1 MSPRHFLS
9 TAAAVLIVI
18 GNSNGSRAET
28 DLTEYIV
35 PPLSPAIAFPVPE
48 DPFTILTMAPD
59 GSWGV
64 ATSIFI
70 GEAISGAMA
79 ECKAMTGPKLGCG
92 ALSKT
97 GRAAWV
103 LGVRCGRENILVADK
118 ILANAEL
125 AALNRETELRQVYA
139 KSMPSCLRIVT
150 VDPDGMV
157 VGSSRSVAAHPLLEQ
172 SGIIVQQDHGLV
184 SKLQRVQKP
193 GSVVRERKGE

>member
-1 MSPRHFLS
+1 MSPRFFLG
-9 TAAAVLIVI
+9 TAAAVLMVI
-18 GNSNGSRAET
+18 GSSSPPDAET

-35 PPLSPAIAFPVPE
+35 PPVSPATAFPVPE
-48 DPFTILTMAPD
+48 DPFTVLTMAAD

-79 ECKAMTGPKLGCG
+79 ECKAMSGPKLGCG

-125 AALNRETELRQVYA
+125 AALNRETEFRHVYA
-139 KSMPSCLRIVT
+139 KNMQSCVRIVT

-157 VGSSRSVAAHPLLEQ
+157 VGSSRSVAAHPIFEQ
-172 SGIIVQQDHGLV
+172 SGIIVEGHGLA
-184 SKLQRVQKP
+184 SKPQRVRKP
-193 GSVVRERKGE
+193 GSVVHERKGE

>member
-1 MSPRHFLS
+1 MSPRFFLG
-9 TAAAVLIVI
+9 TAAAVLMVI
-18 GNSNGSRAET
+18 GSSSPPDAET

-35 PPLSPAIAFPVPE
+35 PPVSPATAFPVPE
-48 DPFTILTMAPD
+48 DPFTVLTMAAD

-79 ECKAMTGPKLGCG
+79 ECKAMSGPKLGCG

-125 AALNRETELRQVYA
+125 AALNRETELRHVYA
-139 KSMPSCLRIVT
+139 KNMPSCVRIVT

-157 VGSSRSVAAHPLLEQ
+157 VGSSRSVAAHPIFEQ
-172 SGIIVQQDHGLV
+172 SGIIVEGHGLA
-184 SKLQRVQKP
+184 SKPQRVRKP
-193 GSVVRERKGE
+193 GSVVHERKGE

>member
-1 MSPRHFLS
+1 MSPRFFLG
-9 TAAAVLIVI
+9 TAAAVLMVI
-18 GNSNGSRAET
+18 GSSSPPDAET

-35 PPLSPAIAFPVPE
+35 PPVSPAAAFPVPE
-48 DPFTILTMAPD
+48 DPFTVLTMAAD

-79 ECKAMTGPKLGCG
+79 ECKAMSGPKLGCG

-125 AALNRETELRQVYA
+125 AALNRETELRHVYA
-139 KSMPSCLRIVT
+139 KNMPSCVRIVT

-157 VGSSRSVAAHPLLEQ
+157 VGSSRSVAAHPIFEQ
-172 SGIIVQQDHGLV
+172 SGIIVEGHGLA
-184 SKLQRVQKP
+184 SKPQRVRKP
-193 GSVVRERKGE
+193 GSVVHERKGE

>member
-9 TAAAVLIVI
+9 TAAAVLLVI

-35 PPLSPAIAFPVPE
+35 PPLFPAIAFPVPE
-48 DPFTILTMAPD
+48 DPFTVLTMAPD

-118 ILANAEL
+118 LLANAEL

-139 KSMPSCLRIVT
+139 KNIPSRLRIVT

-157 VGSSRSVAAHPLLEQ
+157 VGSPRSVAAHPLFEQ
-172 SGIIVQQDHGLV
+172 SGIIVEQDHGLA

-193 GSVVRERKGE
+193 GSVVRERK

>member
-1 MSPRHFLS
+1 MSPRFFLS
-9 TAAAVLIVI
+9 TAAAVLMVI
-18 GNSNGSRAET
+18 GSSSPPDAET

-35 PPLSPAIAFPVPE
+35 PPVSPAAAFPVPE
-48 DPFTILTMAPD
+48 DPFTVLTMAAD

-79 ECKAMTGPKLGCG
+79 ECKVMSGPKLGCG

-125 AALNRETELRQVYA
+125 AALNRETELRHVYA
-139 KSMPSCLRIVT
+139 KNMPSCVRIVT

-157 VGSSRSVAAHPLLEQ
+157 VGSSRSVAAHPIFEQ
-172 SGIIVQQDHGLV
+172 SGIIVEGHGLA
-184 SKLQRVQKP
+184 SKPQRVRKP
-193 GSVVRERKGE
+193 GSVVHERKGE

>member
-1 MSPRHFLS
+1 MSPRFFLS
-9 TAAAVLIVI
+9 TAAAVLMVI
-18 GNSNGSRAET
+18 GSSSPPDAET

-35 PPLSPAIAFPVPE
+35 PPVSPATAFPVPE
-48 DPFTILTMAPD
+48 DPFTVLTMAAD

-79 ECKAMTGPKLGCG
+79 ECKAMSGPKLGCG

-125 AALNRETELRQVYA
+125 AALNRETEFRHVYA
-139 KSMPSCLRIVT
+139 KNMPSCVRIVT

-157 VGSSRSVAAHPLLEQ
+157 VGSSRSVAAHPIFEQ
-172 SGIIVQQDHGLV
+172 SGIIVEGHGLA
-184 SKLQRVQKP
+184 SKPQRVRKP
-193 GSVVRERKGE
+193 GSVVHERKGE

>member
-1 MSPRHFLS
+1 MSPRYFLS
-9 TAAAVLIVI
+9 TAAAVSIVI
-18 GNSNGSRAET
+18 GSSNTPRAET

-35 PPLSPAIAFPVPE
+35 PPVSHALAFPVPE
-48 DPFTILTMAPD
+48 DPFTVLTMAPD

-79 ECKAMTGPKLGCG
+79 ECKAMSGPKLGCG

-118 ILANAEL
+118 LLANAEL

-139 KSMPSCLRIVT
+139 KNIPSCLRIVT

-157 VGSSRSVAAHPLLEQ
+157 VGSPRSVAAHPLFEQ
-172 SGIIVQQDHGLV
+172 SGIIVEQDHGLA

-193 GSVVRERKGE
+193 GSGVRERK

>member
-9 TAAAVLIVI
+9 TAAAVLLVI

-35 PPLSPAIAFPVPE
+35 PPLFPAIAFPVPE
-48 DPFTILTMAPD
+48 DPFTVLTMAPD

-79 ECKAMTGPKLGCG
+79 ECKAMTGPKLGRG

-125 AALNRETELRQVYA
+125 AALNRETELRNVYA
-139 KSMPSCLRIVT
+139 KSMPSCVRIVT

-157 VGSSRSVAAHPLLEQ
+157 VGSSRSVAVRPLLEQ
-172 SGIIVQQDHGLV
+172 SGIIVEQDQGLA

-193 GSVVRERKGE
+193 GSVARERKGE